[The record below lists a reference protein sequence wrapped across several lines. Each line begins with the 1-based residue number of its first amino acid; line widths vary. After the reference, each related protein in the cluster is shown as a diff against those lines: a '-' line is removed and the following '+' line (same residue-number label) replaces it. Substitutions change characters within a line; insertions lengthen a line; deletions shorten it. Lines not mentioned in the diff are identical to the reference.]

1 MKYIFL
7 SRLLSAEKMFWSAAL
22 KQTTQVLSELRI
34 LIISG
39 KDKFLYSLFVQL
51 SNRVNINVNML
62 I

>member
-7 SRLLSAEKMFWSAAL
+7 SRLLSAEKMFWSAVL

-39 KDKFLYSLFVQL
+39 KDKILYSLFVQL
-51 SNRVNINVNML
+51 SNKVNINVNML